1 MMNNYEGPAVVTRGL
16 TVVRGRRDV
25 LTGLDLDVPAGQVV
39 GLLGPSGSGKSTL
52 LRSIVG
58 VQLVRSGSVTVLG
71 HPAGSPALRREVGYV
86 TQSPSVYGDLTVRDN
101 VAYFG
106 RVLGLRASSL
116 RDAVERTLE
125 EVDLAPN
132 AARLVSDLSGGQ
144 ASRVSLAAALVGR
157 PTLLVLD
164 EPTVGL
170 DPVLRRDL
178 WQLFRSLSGQG
189 HSLIVSSHVMDE
201 ASRCD
206 RLVLL
211 RGGEVLADVT
221 PDELLARTGAAD
233 ADGAFLALIEDSP
246 ITHRSAS

>member
-1 MMNNYEGPAVVTRGL
+1 MMNNYDGAAVAIRGL
-16 TVVRGRRDV
+16 QVVRGRRDV
-25 LTGLDLDVPAGQVV
+25 ITGLDLDIPPGQVV

-58 VQLVRSGSVTVLG
+58 VQILRAGSVTVLG

-101 VAYFG
+101 VTYFA
-106 RVLGLRASSL
+106 RVVGLRGPAL
-116 RDAVERTLE
+116 GDAVARTLE
-125 EVDLAPN
+125 EVDLTSDADQ
-132 AARLVSDLSGGQ
+132 LVTDLSGGQ
-144 ASRVSLAAALVGR
+144 ESRVSLAAALVGR

-178 WQLFRSLSGQG
+178 WQLFKRLSSQG

-206 RLVLL
+206 RLILL
-211 RGGEVLADVT
+211 RGGEVLADLT
-221 PDELLARTGAAD
+221 PDELLARTGEVD
-233 ADGAFLALIEDSP
+233 ADGAFLALIEDAP
-246 ITHRSAS
+246 AKRRDAS